1 MKKVLLF
8 VILILLVGVQLFAD
22 YSIKNNKVYFKE
34 KIIKGADAKT
44 FNEINYEYSEDKNNV
59 YYSIYNLLYFK
70 CF

>member
-1 MKKVLLF
+1 MKKMLLF
-8 VILILLVGVQLFAD
+8 VVMILAGIQLFSD
-22 YSIKNNKVYFKE
+22 YSIKNNKVYFE
-34 KIIKGADAKT
+34 DKIIKGADAKT